1 MSRPGLT
8 SRIASKICNATD
20 QESKLVILQKYKQD
34 RLIKRIVNFGYNPLV
49 QFGMEDFQ
57 PNYRGIPHGLGISK
71 FLHIL
76 DEILAGKLDQSSAA
90 FASNLA
96 LSHISDDEAD
106 ILVQL
111 LHKNLNWG
119 LESTTINQVWPNL
132 IKDYPLQTP
141 LKYTKYNF
149 NKFAYPLAAQKMTHG
164 LRINIVVIHDD
175 VTFRNKH
182 GELLSQF
189 DIWSDQFRA
198 LAQNQR
204 TVFDGHAV
212 LIDTD
217 NNEVEASD
225 EQILDAD
232 PKDVRFILWDSIR
245 YDGFCNGEDT
255 RIGYNWRFNGLEHMM
270 FLAFDKNPNPVYGL
284 PMHTAIKDAS
294 ELLTFVQDN
303 NCDCIIKN
311 LPGIW
316 HSGETV
322 DELIVTEADAEKI
335 VIKAAVLVVKQKTI

>member
-1 MSRPGLT
+1 MYLAKLNKNYINSLYKENIMSRLGLT
-8 SRIASKICNATD
+8 SRIANSLSDASD
-20 QESKLVILQKYKQD
+20 QESRYIILQKYRQD

-49 QFGMEDFQ
+49 QFGMEDFE
-57 PNYRGIPHGLGISK
+57 PKYAGIPDGLGISK

-76 DEILAGKLDQSSAA
+76 DEILAGKLDESSAT

-96 LSHISDDEAD
+96 LSHISDNESD

-119 LESTTINQVWPNL
+119 LESETINRVWPDL

-141 LKYTKYNF
+141 AKYTKSNYK
-149 NKFAYPLAAQKMTHG
+149 KFEYPLAAQQLSHG
-164 LRINIVVIHDD
+164 LRVNIVVIHDD

-182 GELLSQF
+182 GELMPQF
-189 DIWSDQFRA
+189 DVHAGQFRA

-212 LIDTD
+212 LVDAD
-217 NNEVEASD
+217 NNEIESSD

-232 PKDVRFILWDSIR
+232 PKNVRFILWDSIR
-245 YDGFCNGEDT
+245 YDGFCDGKDT

-270 FLAFDKNPNPVYGL
+270 FLAFDKNQNPVYGL
-284 PMHTAIKDAS
+284 PVHTVIKDAS
-294 ELLTFVQDN
+294 EIDIFSQDN
-303 NCDCIIKN
+303 DCDCIIKN

-322 DELIVTEADAEKI
+322 DELI
-335 VIKAAVLVVKQKTI
+335 